1 MPRQPRIDIPGLLQ
15 HVIVRGIERTEI
27 FRDDEDRN
35 NFVARFN
42 RLLVDTGTDCYAWAL
57 IPNHCHFLLRCH
69 GTELPRFMRRL
80 LTGHAGYFNRRH
92 LRSGHLFQNRYK
104 SIICEEEPY
113 FLELIR
119 YIHLNP
125 LRAGLISQLE
135 KLDHFPWSGHS
146 VVMGKR
152 NMEGQ
157 STGSVLGFFGK
168 RLKTAREN
176 YHQFIADGLAM
187 GNRPELA
194 GGGLSRSQRE
204 SRASGNVESFDARIL
219 GGGDFVDELQKK
231 TPLVTGQDNSL
242 SLDGLQEQIA
252 ALYDLTK
259 EQFTRRGRENLV
271 SDARALFCY
280 LAVTELR
287 LTGVEVGQFLDI
299 GSSSVSRSERRGA
312 ALFLS
317 RADLR
322 AWWKALKQ

>member
-35 NFVARFN
+35 NFIARFN

-69 GTELPRFMRRL
+69 GTGLSRLMRRL
-80 LTGHAGYFNRRH
+80 LTGHAGYFNRRYH
-92 LRSGHLFQNRYK
+92 RSGHLFQNRYK
-104 SIICEEEPY
+104 SIICEEDPY
-113 FLELIR
+113 LLELIR

-135 KLDHFPWSGHS
+135 ELDSFSWSGHS
-146 VVMGKR
+146 VIMGKQ

-157 STGSVLGFFGK
+157 STDTVLGLFGK
-168 RLKTAREN
+168 RLKSARAN
-176 YHQFIADGLAM
+176 YRQFIADGLAM
-187 GNRPELA
+187 GNRPELV
-194 GGGLSRSQRE
+194 GGGLRRSQKE
-204 SRASGNVESFDARIL
+204 SLASGKIENFDARIL
-219 GGGDFVDELQKK
+219 GGGDFVDELQRE
-231 TPLVTGQDNSL
+231 TPLVTGQGDRM
-242 SLDGLQEQIA
+242 SLDGLQEQIV

-259 EQFTRRGRENLV
+259 EQLKRRGRKNLV

-280 LAVTELR
+280 LAMTELR
-287 LTGVEVGQFLDI
+287 ITGADVGQFLDV
-299 GSSSVSRSERRGA
+299 GSSSVSRTVRRGEK
-312 ALFLS
+312 LFLS
-317 RADLR
+317 KTVLQ